1 MKRLIPKF
9 NLFLV
14 LLLLLLGCS
23 NLDPSSKP
31 QKSWLFAHIAIQAE
45 ILNET
50 TIVMP
55 VTGKII
61 AFTTEPFHKHAALSG
76 EQFALLMLDAE
87 SKSFKTGPRN
97 AVLSWLDEQGMQEVL
112 VVVTGAKASATGKS
126 ITYTTEAMPNWT
138 GSVALTS
145 PHLYLDRYY
154 AARKHPRNHPEF
166 SDDLFHPALMPKEF
180 RF

>member
-97 AVLSWLDEQGMQEVL
+97 AILSWLDEKGTQEVR
-112 VVVTGAKASATGKS
+112 VVVTGAKISGEGKN
-126 ITYTTEAMPNWT
+126 ITYTTEALPNINT
-138 GSVALTS
+138 NMALTS
-145 PHLYLDRYY
+145 PHLYLDRHY
-154 AARKHPRNHPEF
+154 AEKKYGKEYREYRGNQEYLELIPREF
-166 SDDLFHPALMPKEF
+166 KF
-180 RF
+180 